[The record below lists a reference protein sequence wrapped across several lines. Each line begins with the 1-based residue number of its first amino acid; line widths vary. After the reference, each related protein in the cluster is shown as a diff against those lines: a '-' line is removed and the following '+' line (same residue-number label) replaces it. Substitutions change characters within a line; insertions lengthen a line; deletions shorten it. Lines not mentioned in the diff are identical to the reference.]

1 MVHVSAPV
9 SETVS
14 NPRSALSVPDPTQA
28 QVPPQLWLRSGRPMF
43 GTAVRV
49 YVALALIAGAL
60 IFVPRGPVFWGM
72 IGAGVLAF
80 VLFPAVIQGL
90 LAPLERRVLA
100 AGRREATGLLQEV
113 RSRGLVQ
120 RFAPH
125 AWLTLQ
131 EGRLHLRRGD
141 GRAAARAFTET
152 LRLSRSA
159 DTPALISA
167 QAQALVL
174 AEQPEQARELLQR
187 LGQRQALSA
196 GDQLQLGLALL
207 AGKGNGR
214 EILAHIHAAQAG
226 LGDLPRVL
234 AALAL
239 ALHRA
244 DQAEAGLVALQR
256 AQDSLGPE
264 PDPFDEALVQRG
276 VKLLRTVQKAHEK
289 RDRKVQSKRDEGA
302 ARVAA
307 QMPTK
312 PASADEDRAL
322 GPAKSARKAK
332 KDERRASRRAAK
344 AEKRTVAEA
353 APTSK
358 AAKVAPKG
366 KAAKAIEPYKQK
378 AAATVKPVA
387 VAPAVTVAVAKPK
400 DMAQETGSKPVAV
413 APAVTVAKPK
423 DMAQETGSKP
433 VAVAPAVTVAK
444 PKDMAQETGSRPV
457 AVAPVGLVTEPV
469 AKPKDMAQETGSK
482 PVAVAPVAKEPVGLA
497 PAPVAKPKDMAQETG
512 SKPVAVAPAEPVA
525 KPKDMAQET
534 GSKPV
539 AVAPVAKEPVG
550 LAPVAREARPE
561 APRSPAPPAGAA
573 LFGSVAAKP
582 SGPGGP
588 TFGAPSG
595 LRLPPRPAASGP
607 QPASTGQPFAARPAA
622 PASPAAVPKVM
633 SPVGAGAAAVPKVM
647 SPVGA
652 GPADVP
658 KVMSPLGAGAA
669 DVPKAMSPLGA
680 GAAAVPKVMSPL
692 GASAADVPKVMS
704 PVGASAPMLGAA
716 PGRAPVLPP
725 TAQSVSAPS
734 LPAPPRVQAA
744 GFEVP
749 RVGQAAPPAL
759 AQVLPD
765 TDDGWDDMLDAL
777 EADSSR
783 R

>member
-49 YVALALIAGAL
+49 YVALALIVGAL

-80 VLFPAVIQGL
+80 ALFPVVIQGL

-214 EILAHIHAAQAG
+214 EILAHILAAQAG

-302 ARVAA
+302 ARW
-307 QMPTK
+307 
-312 PASADEDRAL
+312 
-322 GPAKSARKAK
+322 
-332 KDERRASRRAAK
+332 
-344 AEKRTVAEA
+344 
-353 APTSK
+353 
-358 AAKVAPKG
+358 
-366 KAAKAIEPYKQK
+366 
-378 AAATVKPVA
+378 
-387 VAPAVTVAVAKPK
+387 
-400 DMAQETGSKPVAV
+400 
-413 APAVTVAKPK
+413 
-423 DMAQETGSKP
+423 
-433 VAVAPAVTVAK
+433 
-444 PKDMAQETGSRPV
+444 
-457 AVAPVGLVTEPV
+457 
-469 AKPKDMAQETGSK
+469 
-482 PVAVAPVAKEPVGLA
+482 
-497 PAPVAKPKDMAQETG
+497 
-512 SKPVAVAPAEPVA
+512 
-525 KPKDMAQET
+525 
-534 GSKPV
+534 
-539 AVAPVAKEPVG
+539 
-550 LAPVAREARPE
+550 
-561 APRSPAPPAGAA
+561 
-573 LFGSVAAKP
+573 P
-582 SGPGGP
+582 SG
-588 TFGAPSG
+588 
-595 LRLPPRPAASGP
+595 RRPR
-607 QPASTGQPFAARPAA
+607 AR
-622 PASPAAVPKVM
+622 
-633 SPVGAGAAAVPKVM
+633 
-647 SPVGA
+647 
-652 GPADVP
+652 
-658 KVMSPLGAGAA
+658 
-669 DVPKAMSPLGA
+669 
-680 GAAAVPKVMSPL
+680 
-692 GASAADVPKVMS
+692 
-704 PVGASAPMLGAA
+704 
-716 PGRAPVLPP
+716 GR
-725 TAQSVSAPS
+725 
-734 LPAPPRVQAA
+734 
-744 GFEVP
+744 G
-749 RVGQAAPPAL
+749 
-759 AQVLPD
+759 
-765 TDDGWDDMLDAL
+765 
-777 EADSSR
+777 R

>member
-413 APAVTVAKPK
+413 APAVT
-423 DMAQETGSKP
+423 
-433 VAVAPAVTVAK
+433 
-444 PKDMAQETGSRPV
+444 
-457 AVAPVGLVTEPV
+457 
-469 AKPKDMAQETGSK
+469 
-482 PVAVAPVAKEPVGLA
+482 
-497 PAPVAKPKDMAQETG
+497 
-512 SKPVAVAPAEPVA
+512 EPVA

>member
-49 YVALALIAGAL
+49 YVALALIVGAL

-413 APAVTVAKPK
+413 AP
-423 DMAQETGSKP
+423 
-433 VAVAPAVTVAK
+433 
-444 PKDMAQETGSRPV
+444 
-457 AVAPVGLVTEPV
+457 
-469 AKPKDMAQETGSK
+469 
-482 PVAVAPVAKEPVGLA
+482 
-497 PAPVAKPKDMAQETG
+497 
-512 SKPVAVAPAEPVA
+512 
-525 KPKDMAQET
+525 
-534 GSKPV
+534 
-539 AVAPVAKEPVG
+539 VAKEPVG

-633 SPVGAGAAAVPKVM
+633 SPVGAG
-647 SPVGA
+647 
-652 GPADVP
+652 PAD
-658 KVMSPLGAGAA
+658 
-669 DVPKAMSPLGA
+669 
-680 GAAAVPKVMSPL
+680 VPKVMSPL

>member
-1 MVHVSAPV
+1 VVHVSAPV

-387 VAPAVTVAVAKPK
+387 VAPAVTEPVAKPK

-413 APAVTVAKPK
+413 APAVPVAKPK

-433 VAVAPAVTVAK
+433 VAVAPVTDPVAK
-444 PKDMAQETGSRPV
+444 PKDMAQETGSKPV
-457 AVAPVGLVTEPV
+457 AVAPVTKEPVGLAPVTEPV

-482 PVAVAPVAKEPVGLA
+482 PVAVAPVAKDPVGLA
-497 PAPVAKPKDMAQETG
+497 
-512 SKPVAVAPAEPVA
+512 PVA

-550 LAPVAREARPE
+550 LAPVAREVRPE

-633 SPVGAGAAAVPKVM
+633 SPVGAGAADVPKVM

-652 GPADVP
+652 GAADVP
-658 KVMSPLGAGAA
+658 KVMSPVGA
-669 DVPKAMSPLGA
+669 S
-680 GAAAVPKVMSPL
+680 AAAVPKVMSPL

>member
-550 LAPVAREARPE
+550 LAPVAREVRPE

-777 EADSSR
+777 EADSPGR
-783 R
+783 

>member
-1 MVHVSAPV
+1 VVHVSAPV

-387 VAPAVTVAVAKPK
+387 VAPAVTEPVAKPK

-413 APAVTVAKPK
+413 APAVPVAKPKDMAQETGSKPSRSRRRCDPVGLAPVAKPK

-433 VAVAPAVTVAK
+433 VAVAPVTK
-444 PKDMAQETGSRPV
+444 E
-457 AVAPVGLVTEPV
+457 PVGLAPVTEPV

-482 PVAVAPVAKEPVGLA
+482 PVAVAPVAKDPVGLA
-497 PAPVAKPKDMAQETG
+497 
-512 SKPVAVAPAEPVA
+512 PVA

-550 LAPVAREARPE
+550 LAPVAREVRPE

-652 GPADVP
+652 GAADVP
-658 KVMSPLGAGAA
+658 KVMSPVGAGAA
-669 DVPKAMSPLGA
+669 DVPKVMSPVGA

-704 PVGASAPMLGAA
+704 PVGASAPVLGAA

>member
-1 MVHVSAPV
+1 VVHVSAPV

-387 VAPAVTVAVAKPK
+387 VAPAVTEPVAKPK

-413 APAVTVAKPK
+413 APAV
-423 DMAQETGSKP
+423 
-433 VAVAPAVTVAK
+433 
-444 PKDMAQETGSRPV
+444 
-457 AVAPVGLVTEPV
+457 PV

-482 PVAVAPVAKEPVGLA
+482 PVAVAPVADRWRSRRIWRKRQV
-497 PAPVAKPKDMAQETG
+497 
-512 SKPVAVAPAEPVA
+512 
-525 KPKDMAQET
+525 
-534 GSKPV
+534 
-539 AVAPVAKEPVG
+539 
-550 LAPVAREARPE
+550 
-561 APRSPAPPAGAA
+561 RSP
-573 LFGSVAAKP
+573 S
-582 SGPGGP
+582 
-588 TFGAPSG
+588 
-595 LRLPPRPAASGP
+595 R
-607 QPASTGQPFAARPAA
+607 
-622 PASPAAVPKVM
+622 
-633 SPVGAGAAAVPKVM
+633 
-647 SPVGA
+647 
-652 GPADVP
+652 
-658 KVMSPLGAGAA
+658 
-669 DVPKAMSPLGA
+669 
-680 GAAAVPKVMSPL
+680 
-692 GASAADVPKVMS
+692 
-704 PVGASAPMLGAA
+704 
-716 PGRAPVLPP
+716 
-725 TAQSVSAPS
+725 
-734 LPAPPRVQAA
+734 
-744 GFEVP
+744 
-749 RVGQAAPPAL
+749 
-759 AQVLPD
+759 
-765 TDDGWDDMLDAL
+765 
-777 EADSSR
+777 SR

>member
-1 MVHVSAPV
+1 VVHVSAPV

-387 VAPAVTVAVAKPK
+387 VAPAVTEPVAKPK

-413 APAVTVAKPK
+413 APAVPVAKPKDMAQETGSKPVAVAPVATVAKPK

-433 VAVAPAVTVAK
+433 VAVAPVTK
-444 PKDMAQETGSRPV
+444 E
-457 AVAPVGLVTEPV
+457 PVGLAPVTEPV

-482 PVAVAPVAKEPVGLA
+482 PVAVAP
-497 PAPVAKPKDMAQETG
+497 
-512 SKPVAVAPAEPVA
+512 AVTDPVA

-622 PASPAAVPKVM
+622 PAGAVAVPKVM

-652 GPADVP
+652 GAADVP
-658 KVMSPLGAGAA
+658 KVMSP
-669 DVPKAMSPLGA
+669 VGA

-704 PVGASAPMLGAA
+704 PVGASAPVLGAA